1 MVKPPGN
8 FGGAGVFEVD
18 DGVFLAVEL
27 PFVEQ
32 GSGTVDQAGKSK
44 IGIATNPF
52 TVEAGKQRGGG
63 GSVKTFVVIEDPY
76 SQRMPQSPT
85 GFPPAE
91 NHADGVGLA
100 VG

>member
-1 MVKPPGN
+1 
-8 FGGAGVFEVD
+8 
-18 DGVFLAVEL
+18 
-27 PFVEQ
+27 
-32 GSGTVDQAGKSK
+32 
-44 IGIATNPF
+44 
-52 TVEAGKQRGGG
+52 
-63 GSVKTFVVIEDPY
+63 VIKDPY